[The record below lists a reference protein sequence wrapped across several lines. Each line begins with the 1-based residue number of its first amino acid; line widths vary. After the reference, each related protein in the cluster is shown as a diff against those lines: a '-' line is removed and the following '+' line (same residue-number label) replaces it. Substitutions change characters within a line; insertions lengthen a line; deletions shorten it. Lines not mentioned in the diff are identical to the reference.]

1 MTISF
6 YIKMAIDSIKKNK
19 RLYLPFMLSS
29 AGIVSVY
36 YIMMSLSLNETLQ
49 SAYAGMYVSS
59 FLDMGRFI
67 IITFSIIFLFYS
79 SSFVNKRRKSELGL
93 YNILGLEKK
102 HIINISFVEYLI
114 CYVISLIIGLIAGV
128 IFEKALF
135 LIILGMLDMDV
146 SFGSIISFK
155 SIVSSIEI
163 YGLIY
168 FSLFLYGVYT
178 ITKSNPLELLK
189 EKNSGEKEPKAK
201 WLLTIIGIVTMG
213 LGYFIALNTKTAME
227 TVLTFFPAVFLVIIG
242 TYLIF
247 TTGSIALLKALKK
260 NKRYYYKTNHF
271 ITISNMMFRMKKNA
285 VGLASIC
292 ILSTMVLVMISSTTS
307 LWFSLDRLVE
317 ESYPMD
323 MIIKTSPYDNKEQL
337 LEELNNISDKN
348 NTSFF
353 DIKSYVHLETSS
365 TLEDDKIY
373 FSNDYN
379 DPNLLR
385 KQVIM
390 QFVALDDFNNFTDD
404 HQTLKEDEILLYNIN
419 NNNYQNNHLK
429 IYDKDY
435 KIKQIYN
442 QKIDKL
448 PLSNNINS
456 NQFVIIVPTL
466 EDVEEIYE
474 YQKTIYGDYASDI
487 KRITLFDVAEGTNT
501 YEIKNDIY
509 YKFEDLGLDKI
520 RVDVQDEIVN
530 DFRGLY
536 GAFLFLGIFLG
547 IVFMIAIVLIVYYK
561 QISEG
566 SEDAKRFEIM
576 KKVGLSNDEIKK
588 AINSQVLIVFF
599 APLVI
604 AIIHLF
610 GSYNLVYLVIQL
622 LSANSADGYILTF
635 MLSIIVFVIFYII
648 VYIVTSKAYYKIVSK
663 SN

>member
-1 MTISF
+1 
-6 YIKMAIDSIKKNK
+6 MAIDSIKKNK

-353 DIKSYVHLETSS
+353 DIKSYVRLETSS

-456 NQFVIIVPTL
+456 NQFVIVVPTL

-622 LSANSADGYILTF
+622 LSANSTDGYILTF

>member
-1 MTISF
+1 
-6 YIKMAIDSIKKNK
+6 MAIDSIKKNK

-49 SAYAGMYVSS
+49 SAYAGMYVSL

-102 HIINISFVEYLI
+102 HIINISFVEYLL

-353 DIKSYVHLETSS
+353 DIKSYVRLETSS

-456 NQFVIIVPTL
+456 NQFVIVVPTL

-622 LSANSADGYILTF
+622 LSANSTDGYILTF

>member
-1 MTISF
+1 M
-6 YIKMAIDSIKKNK
+6 
-19 RLYLPFMLSS
+19 
-29 AGIVSVY
+29 
-36 YIMMSLSLNETLQ
+36 
-49 SAYAGMYVSS
+49 
-59 FLDMGRFI
+59 
-67 IITFSIIFLFYS
+67 
-79 SSFVNKRRKSELGL
+79 
-93 YNILGLEKK
+93 
-102 HIINISFVEYLI
+102 
-114 CYVISLIIGLIAGV
+114 LIIGLIAGV

-622 LSANSADGYILTF
+622 LSANSTDGYILTF

>member
-1 MTISF
+1 
-6 YIKMAIDSIKKNK
+6 MAIDSIKKNK

-337 LEELNNISDKN
+337 LEELNNVSDKN

-353 DIKSYVHLETSS
+353 DIKSYVRLETSS

-379 DPNLLR
+379 DPSLLR

-622 LSANSADGYILTF
+622 LSANSTDGYILTF

>member
-1 MTISF
+1 
-6 YIKMAIDSIKKNK
+6 MAIDSIKKNK

-622 LSANSADGYILTF
+622 LSANSTDGYILTF